1 MNFYLS
7 FRLNIVEIYVER
19 VRELV
24 VRLDTTKFTQKV
36 FFTAGMTLGDARL
49 IARVFATSNFK
60 S

>member
-24 VRLDTTKFTQKV
+24 VGLDKTKFTQKV

-49 IARVFATSNFK
+49 FATSNFK